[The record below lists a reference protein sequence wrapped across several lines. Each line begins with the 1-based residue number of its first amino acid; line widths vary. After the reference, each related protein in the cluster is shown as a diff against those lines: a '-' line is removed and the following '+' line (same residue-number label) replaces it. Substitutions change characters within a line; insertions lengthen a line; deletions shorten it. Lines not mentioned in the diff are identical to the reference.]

1 MPKITSI
8 FLLLIFFLVSCNPA
22 SASNPPLPPAASPT
36 GSKPNVTSAATACTL
51 LHSPVTPE
59 AALGAEFA
67 GRSHVSGPA
76 EAPVTIIAFSDYQCL
91 QCAFLAASLKQIR
104 LNHPNDV
111 RLVYFHAPQTG
122 KDLDNLA
129 IQAVEAADLQG
140 KFWEMHDALFEKQAE
155 WIDLTPVIFETW
167 AVTQAEGL
175 GLNPTQFRTDF
186 GGTVVAD
193 RLQQAI
199 QSMASQPFASPR
211 LYVNSTSPYT
221 GMADVASL
229 DSVVRMDALIAR
241 QFSACP
247 PKTIDPLKQYIVSLQ
262 TIKGDVV
269 LQLFPEKAP
278 LAVNNFVFLARS
290 GWYNGITFYR
300 VIPGDRVMSGDPSD
314 TGLGNPGYLFETE
327 IAAGLSFNQA
337 GMLALDNDGS
347 GTNGS
352 RFFITL
358 GPDPQLDGQYTIIGQ
373 VLSGLDILSGLT
385 PRNPQP
391 GGYLPP
397 GDQLVSVSVVER

>member
-1 MPKITSI
+1 
-8 FLLLIFFLVSCNPA
+8 
-22 SASNPPLPPAASPT
+22 
-36 GSKPNVTSAATACTL
+36 
-51 LHSPVTPE
+51 
-59 AALGAEFA
+59 LGAEFE

-76 EAPVTIIAFSDYQCL
+76 DAPVTILAFSDYQCL

-111 RLVYFHAPQTG
+111 RLIYFHAPQSG
-122 KDLDNLA
+122 NDKDNLA
-129 IQAVEAADLQG
+129 IQAVEAADLQD
-140 KFWEMHDALFEKQAE
+140 KFWEMHDLLFEKQAE
-155 WIDLTPVIFETW
+155 WISLPPSDFEAW
-167 AVTQAEGL
+167 AVIRAKDL

-199 QSMASQPFASPR
+199 QSVALQPFASPR

-221 GMADVASL
+221 GLADVASL
-229 DSVVRMDALIAR
+229 DSVVRMDALVAR

-247 PKTIDPLKQYIVSLQ
+247 PNTIDPLKQYIVNMH
-262 TIKGDVV
+262 TTRGDVV
-269 LQLFPEKAP
+269 LQLYPDKVP
-278 LAVNNFVFLARS
+278 LTVNNFVFLARS

-300 VIPGDRVMSGDPSD
+300 VLPGDRVMSGDPSD

-327 IAAGLSFNQA
+327 IAASLSFSQA
-337 GMLALDNDGS
+337 GMLAMDNDGP

-358 GPDPQLDGQYTIIGQ
+358 GPDPQLNGQYTIIGQ
-373 VLSGLDILSGLT
+373 VLSGMDILSGLT

-397 GDQLVSVSVVER
+397 GDELVSVSVEER